1 MEIVVKNVE
10 LRNRVVFT
18 QRKDYMKRDG
28 TAGVVEPRPY
38 FTVDS
43 KNSNGAMV
51 SSMIFISDTNSQVLQ
66 NRIRDL
72 TDHAKLE
79 LKCSSE
85 NGFDGM
91 HRLVC
96 EDFTIIPVK

>member
-10 LRNRVVFT
+10 LRNRVAWT
-18 QRKDYMKRDG
+18 QKKDYLKRDG
-28 TAGVVEPRPY
+28 TTGTIESRPY

-43 KNSNGAMV
+43 KNENGVMV
-51 SSMIFISDTNSQVLQ
+51 SNMIFIGGENSQVVQ

-72 TDHAKLE
+72 VDHAKLE
-79 LKCSSE
+79 LKCNSE
-85 NGFDGM
+85 IGFDGM

-96 EDFTIIPVK
+96 IDFAITNSK